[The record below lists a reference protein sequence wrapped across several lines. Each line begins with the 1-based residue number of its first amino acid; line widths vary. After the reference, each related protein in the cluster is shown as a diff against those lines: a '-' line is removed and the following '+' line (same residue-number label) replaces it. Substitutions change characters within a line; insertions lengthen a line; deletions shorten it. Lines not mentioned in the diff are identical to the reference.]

1 MVNLFKQARWNEPVI
16 FELSRQGRRGFVVQE
31 VEGAVKE
38 SVGDVKTLLPEKMF
52 RISHAE
58 LPELSEVEV
67 VRHFTRLSQMNYC
80 VDLGLYPLGSC
91 TMKYNP
97 KIDDLLA
104 HQPSLTQLHPYQD
117 EKTVQGILEILY
129 VLSRW
134 LAEIT
139 GTFEVSL
146 QPAAGAQGEFLGA
159 LIMRAFHNLNGTL
172 SERTQLIVPD
182 SAHGTNPA
190 SATMAG
196 FDVVIVPSDQKGCLN
211 IDALRNAV
219 TEKTAGLML
228 TNPNTLGIF
237 EENIEEIA
245 EIVHEAGGLL
255 YYDGANLNAILGKVR
270 PGDMGFDIVHINI
283 HKTFGTPPGGGGP
296 GAGPVGV
303 SQELERFLPIP
314 RVVFDGTDYHLDY
327 EKPHT
332 IGKVKCFY
340 GNVGV
345 LLRAYAY
352 ILSLGAEGLR
362 TAAEISVLNA
372 NYLVKKIAEI
382 GAYDLPYDT
391 KSVRKHECVFS
402 AKRLRRETGVTAL
415 NVSKRLLDYGVH
427 APTAYFPMI
436 VEEALMI
443 EPTESFKKEELD
455 RFVEAMRRVA
465 EEAKATPETVLKA
478 PMNTAVVRLDEVKAS
493 HPKTMVLSWKMHQ
506 KRKEA
511 DH

>member
-1 MVNLFKQARWNEPVI
+1 MKDFKQARWNEPVI
-16 FELSRQGRRGFVVQE
+16 FELGRQGRRGFIVPK
-31 VEGAVKE
+31 VEGLIKE
-38 SVGDVKTLLPEKMF
+38 CVGDIGTLLPEKMV
-52 RISHAE
+52 RKSSLE

-117 EKTVQGILEILY
+117 EKTIQGILEILY
-129 VLSRW
+129 VLGKW

-146 QPAAGAQGEFLGA
+146 QPAAGAHGELLGA
-159 LIMRAFHNLNGTL
+159 LIMRAFHKLNGGL

-196 FDVVIVPSDQKGCLN
+196 FDVVIVPSDKNGCIN
-211 IDALRNAV
+211 INALREV
-219 TEKTAGLML
+219 VSGKTAGLML

-245 EIVHEAGGLL
+245 EVIHEAGGLL
-255 YYDGANLNAILGKVR
+255 YYDGANLNAILGKAR

-283 HKTFGTPPGGGGP
+283 HKTFGTPHGGGGP

-303 SQELERFLPIP
+303 SQQLESFLPIP
-314 RVVFDGTDYHLDY
+314 RVVFDGIDYHLDY
-327 EKPHT
+327 DKPHT
-332 IGKVKCFY
+332 IGKVKSFY
-340 GNVGV
+340 GNIGV

-352 ILSLGAEGLR
+352 ILSLGSEGLK

-372 NYLVKKIAEI
+372 NYLLKKIAEI

-391 KSVRKHECVFS
+391 ERVRKHECVFS
-402 AKRLRRETGVTAL
+402 VKGLKQETGVTAL

-427 APTAYFPMI
+427 APTAYFPLI

-478 PMNTAVVRLDEVKAS
+478 PMNTAVTRLDEVKAS
-493 HPKTMVLSWKMHQ
+493 HPKTMILSWKMHQ
-506 KRKEA
+506 KRKKA
-511 DH
+511 SR